1 MNKKIIIVVLIVL
14 LACGGVSL
22 FIFLNNNNDK
32 ETHKSS
38 KKAESIKEDNNQKLS
53 SVVEVGDYVAYIP
66 DGKMVVKS
74 EYATNHSKEQ
84 EIGENWSEW
93 RVLSVDN
100 GKVTLIGS
108 PFGLFSDSVHVL
120 VEDTFE
126 GSTTDYESGKDT
138 VESSIREANEPNRIC
153 EELYSSDIGKAR
165 SISIEDINDLL
176 DVDLSDSKVKSY
188 NDDYTPGETVEF
200 EGHTFSSLYSYSFSD
215 FTKEGSL
222 EYELLGLSPTTSY
235 YIAGTLGF
243 AHEHM
248 ENTDPDDLPGIGTM
262 DQYYI
267 DYWVNNKGTINYQTY
282 GNMRL
287 LPVVELDEDVLLASD
302 NEGDGSSY
310 ENAWRIDD
318 EIEDVKV
325 DDEEDAYENFLN
337 HRYYYYDE
345 MDDWETSIDRE
356 YALCDLN
363 GDGIK
368 ELVIIG
374 YYGNTIKDFYFTLI
388 YTYDDKNNEVVF
400 VDEFYS
406 YAGLRFNE
414 ETKEIAYAELRPY
427 RDAGGYTFYKFDGKE
442 LVEEKAAWYSYNDY
456 HITEKDGTEKSVTAE
471 EYTANF
477 DGFNYLDYSEIKR
490 K

>member
-1 MNKKIIIVVLIVL
+1 MSKNKRVKLII
-14 LACGGVSL
+14 
-22 FIFLNNNNDK
+22 NNN
-32 ETHKSS
+32 EKSLRI
-38 KKAESIKEDNNQKLS
+38 AE
-53 SVVEVGDYVAYIP
+53 
-66 DGKMVVKS
+66 
-74 EYATNHSKEQ
+74 
-84 EIGENWSEW
+84 
-93 RVLSVDN
+93 
-100 GKVTLIGS
+100 
-108 PFGLFSDSVHVL
+108 
-120 VEDTFE
+120 
-126 GSTTDYESGKDT
+126 
-138 VESSIREANEPNRIC
+138 
-153 EELYSSDIGKAR
+153 
-165 SISIEDINDLL
+165 
-176 DVDLSDSKVKSY
+176 KVKSALLAK
-188 NDDYTPGETVEF
+188 NFEIVEEDYSVAISIGGDGAFLRMVKETNFNSDV
-200 EGHTFSSLYSYSFSD
+200 LYV
-215 FTKEGSL
+215 GVN
-222 EYELLGLSPTTSY
+222 
-235 YIAGTLGF
+235 AGTLGF